1 MCRAV
6 RFDESLERLPTA
18 EELALLATASL
29 KDEANLFP
37 KPGLVNWRSS
47 GSHTDM
53 TIEMMHAS
61 VDAISSSFKAMADA
75 AKKADRN
82 NPESLS
88 ALRMTVGAIGRAAEV
103 AMLKATGGVNTH
115 RGAIYAQGLLT
126 VAAGLAEERSA
137 LAAERVAAL
146 AGHIASI
153 PDPGFEA
160 PATSHGLVVR
170 KRLGLP
176 GAREEAQSGFEHV
189 RLFALLKS
197 RKAGLSEAASQ
208 INALLALMA
217 TLPDTCIAHRGGL
230 AGLQAVQSGAKQVLD
245 LGGVGLPEGSA
256 AYEALC
262 RQMEE
267 QKLSPGGSAD
277 LLAATLFL
285 DRLLAFWVEE
295 RNHSLGKFMESLE
308 LKIPAGQPIKDAQ
321 VQMGVVASGDMEVLY
336 DGVSDKRDL
345 TVKITSSVDNS
356 AARWSAIFE
365 RLSVMQGLPAGIMV
379 IHDFGATP
387 GVARIRIEQAIEA
400 AKEQEA

>member
-18 EELALLATASL
+18 EELALLAAASL

-146 AGHIASI
+146 AG
-153 PDPGFEA
+153 
-160 PATSHGLVVR
+160 PAMGDAGIR
-170 KRLGLP
+170 KGCHERKQRIDL
-176 GAREEAQSGFEHV
+176 RSGFREP
-189 RLFALLKS
+189 S
-197 RKAGLSEAASQ
+197 
-208 INALLALMA
+208 
-217 TLPDTCIAHRGGL
+217 L
-230 AGLQAVQSGAKQVLD
+230 AGLQ
-245 LGGVGLPEGSA
+245 
-256 AYEALC
+256 
-262 RQMEE
+262 
-267 QKLSPGGSAD
+267 
-277 LLAATLFL
+277 
-285 DRLLAFWVEE
+285 E
-295 RNHSLGKFMESLE
+295 R
-308 LKIPAGQPIKDAQ
+308 
-321 VQMGVVASGDMEVLY
+321 
-336 DGVSDKRDL
+336 R
-345 TVKITSSVDNS
+345 
-356 AARWSAIFE
+356 E
-365 RLSVMQGLPAGIMV
+365 R
-379 IHDFGATP
+379 
-387 GVARIRIEQAIEA
+387 
-400 AKEQEA
+400 K

>member
-18 EELALLATASL
+18 EELALLAAASL

-37 KPGLVNWRSS
+37 KPGLVNWRSP

-103 AMLKATGGVNTH
+103 AMLKATGGINTH

-153 PDPGFEA
+153 PDLGFEA

-365 RLSVMQGLPAGIMV
+365 RLSVMHGLPAGIMV